1 MADLA
6 VECQDEELKESK
18 GSARLGRRVEA
29 MISKIDTTLQT
40 LHDDLVDSSDSALEQ
55 MQKER

>member
-1 MADLA
+1 M
-6 VECQDEELKESK
+6 ECQDEELQESK

-40 LHDDLVDSSDSALEQ
+40 LQKDLVDSSDSALER
-55 MQKER
+55 MQTEQ